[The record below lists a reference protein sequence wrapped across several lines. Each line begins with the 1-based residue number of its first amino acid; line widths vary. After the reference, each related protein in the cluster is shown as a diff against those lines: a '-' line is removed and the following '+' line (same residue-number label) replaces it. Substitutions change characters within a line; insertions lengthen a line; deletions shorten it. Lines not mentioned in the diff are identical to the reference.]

1 MGDLEIEKGKL
12 NGLEEGVRFYDD
24 RAYSFISSGVECGL
38 MLSREVLQSI
48 FNVVGIFYNNNQD
61 VFFFLLGIMGN

>member
-1 MGDLEIEKGKL
+1 MNRKLDMGDLEIEKGKL

-38 MLSREVLQSI
+38 MLSREVL
-48 FNVVGIFYNNNQD
+48 
-61 VFFFLLGIMGN
+61 